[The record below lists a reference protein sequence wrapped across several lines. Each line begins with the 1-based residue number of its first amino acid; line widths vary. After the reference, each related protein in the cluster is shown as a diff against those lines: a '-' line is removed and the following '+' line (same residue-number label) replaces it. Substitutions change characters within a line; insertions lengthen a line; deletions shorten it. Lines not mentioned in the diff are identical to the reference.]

1 MSQSETLTLRDEL
14 ARRVQD
20 RTGRRIRNLTIDL
33 CDERVILR
41 GQAVSYYVKQ
51 LAQHG
56 VRDLLPDV
64 RLENTIVV
72 ENQPTPAER
81 AAG

>member
-1 MSQSETLTLRDEL
+1 MRQLENSGLQDEL

-20 RTGRRIRNLTIDL
+20 RTGRRIRNLTIEL

-64 RLENTIVV
+64 RLENTISV
-72 ENQPTPAER
+72 EDGQER
-81 AAG
+81 PERLVG